1 MVKNPPS
8 NAGDVK
14 DGDSVPG
21 SGRSPGGGND
31 NPLQYYCLENFV
43 DSGAWWAAVHG
54 GQKESD
60 MTEHACVCTELRK
73 MLYLLLL
80 FIIKDTT
87 QIVKWKRCI
96 RQIVGKGAHSGCA
109 TLSASCSV

>member
-8 NAGDVK
+8 NSGDVK
-14 DGDSVPG
+14 DAGSIPG

-31 NPLQYYCLENFV
+31 NPLQYYCLENSV
-43 DSGAWWAAVHG
+43 DSGSWWAAVHRD
-54 GQKESD
+54 QKESD
-60 MTEHACVCTELRK
+60 MTEHAWVCTELRK

-80 FIIKDTT
+80 FIMKDTT

-96 RQIVGKGAHSGCA
+96 RQIVGKRAHSGCA